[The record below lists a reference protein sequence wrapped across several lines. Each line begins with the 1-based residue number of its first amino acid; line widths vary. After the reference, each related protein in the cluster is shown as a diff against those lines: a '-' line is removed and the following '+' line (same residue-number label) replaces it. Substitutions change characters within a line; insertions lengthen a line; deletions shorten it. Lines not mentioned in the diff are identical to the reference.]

1 VIIDIGHGHFA
12 FYAHFQP
19 NTLKV
24 HKGDKVR
31 RGQVLAL
38 LGNSGNS
45 DAPHL
50 HFGIEDGPLPFA
62 SNGLPFVFSSFTT
75 TGTITNPFDDVA
87 AGGTAQ
93 IGPAR
98 AGLHHNE
105 LPLNDDV
112 ITFPKQ

>member
-1 VIIDIGHGHFA
+1 
-12 FYAHFQP
+12 
-19 NTLKV
+19 LKV

-62 SNGLPFVFSSFTT
+62 SNGLAFVFSSFTT
-75 TGTITNPFDDVA
+75 TGTITNPFDDIA

-93 IGPAR
+93 IGPTR

-105 LPLNDDV
+105 LPLNNDV

>member
-1 VIIDIGHGHFA
+1 M
-12 FYAHFQP
+12 
-19 NTLKV
+19 

-50 HFGIEDGPLPFA
+50 HFGIEDGPLPFV
-62 SNGLPFVFSSFTT
+62 SNGVPFVFSSFTT
-75 TGTITNPFDDVA
+75 TGAVTNSFDDIA
-87 AGGTAQ
+87 AGAAAQ
-93 IGPAR
+93 IGTAR
-98 AGLHHNE
+98 TGPHHNE

>member
-1 VIIDIGHGHFA
+1 
-12 FYAHFQP
+12 
-19 NTLKV
+19 LKV

-31 RGQVLAL
+31 GGQVLAL

-62 SNGLPFVFSSFTT
+62 SNGVPFVFSSFTT
-75 TGTITNPFDDVA
+75 TGIISNPFDDIA
-87 AGGTAQ
+87 TGATAQ
-93 IGPAR
+93 IGPTR
-98 AGLHHNE
+98 AGPHSSE